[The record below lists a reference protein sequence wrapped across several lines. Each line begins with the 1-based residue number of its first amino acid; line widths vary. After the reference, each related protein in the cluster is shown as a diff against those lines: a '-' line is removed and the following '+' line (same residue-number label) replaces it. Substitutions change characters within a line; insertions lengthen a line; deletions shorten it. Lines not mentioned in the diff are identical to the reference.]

1 MSPLF
6 LDTSFLIDFLK
17 GKPITDQEMIIS
29 AVRQKIV
36 YYNGIVLTELLSGA
50 RTPKNKKQIEKML
63 SGLTY
68 LPIKYD
74 DYKQAGNIRKSL
86 FKKGFSMSTPDAL
99 IVAQIKTY
107 KMKLITGDT
116 FFIKVGKLLNIE
128 LEILVSNEV

>member
-1 MSPLF
+1 MNPLF
-6 LDTSFLIDFLK
+6 LDTSFLIDYLK
-17 GKPITDQEMIIS
+17 GIPLTDLEVIIS
-29 AVRQKIV
+29 AVRQRIV

-74 DYKQAGNIRKSL
+74 DFKQAGNIRKSL

-99 IVAQIKTY
+99 VAAHVKKY
-107 KMKLITGDT
+107 KMKLITGDS
-116 FFIKVGKLLNIE
+116 FFIKAGDLLNFE
-128 LEILVSNEV
+128 VEIIVTG